1 MRSDAARSDLN
12 DLPSRE
18 ELAALLTF
26 QEARSRKLSA
36 KLAVMM
42 HCLVTLLT
50 RNGKGDLP
58 RGEVRRVWDSYSAKA
73 APPTPYGK
81 ARPVAPGL
89 VLVQGAAPQLARP
102 HRSDTLPE
110 TPARLVVDRSPEYDQ
125 TEGGE

>member
-18 ELAALLTF
+18 ELAELLRAE
-26 QEARSRKLSA
+26 QARTRKLSRKTNA
-36 KLAVMM
+36 LLA
-42 HCLVTLLT
+42 CLVKLLT
-50 RNGKGDLP
+50 ENGKGVLN
-58 RGEVRRVWDSYSAKA
+58 RGRVREVWKTYAPKA
-73 APPTPYGK
+73 TAPGYGEGSK
-81 ARPVAPGL
+81 VAPGL
-89 VLVQGAAPQLARP
+89 VLVQGAAPQLARPP